1 MPEWVSLNGVLMP
14 AEEARVSVFDSGFT
28 QGIGYSVAC
37 LGPLLFGVFHDVSGG
52 YAAPFGLLVVAVIVV
67 LLGAYQAC
75 KPRMLEDSWHAP
87 AKN

>member
-1 MPEWVSLNGVLMP
+1 MSLTLINLRTRSHIGSSGTGP
-14 AEEARVSVFDSGFT
+14 ASPRASAT
-28 QGIGYSVAC
+28 PLPA